1 MSKNISNLSGR
12 IGLKDNLFKQ
22 ISENTLSD
30 NPQDIKEIAKK
41 HNLGVSTLHGAES
54 FYEFLRPSHREKKAF
69 VCNGSACM
77 CAGTQDKLKDKLKEK
92 LGDDKVGEMFC
103 LGHCYENHAFHYDG
117 ENYAGKD
124 IEKIDQILKGEEIK
138 QEKFFSKSFA
148 TTSFLMDDKLS
159 STDQFKDQL
168 SKFLKS
174 DKKEIVKSLLDSNL
188 TGRGGAGFPTGMK
201 WDFCSKAKG
210 DKKYV
215 ICNADEGDSGAFSD
229 RYLLEDQPLKV
240 IFGMVMCG
248 FVIGSDEG
256 VLYIRG
262 EYPKSIEALNG
273 SINELKKLGLLGENI
288 LGTDFS
294 FDLGICIG
302 QGAYICGEETA
313 LIASIEAING
323 SINEL
328 KKLGLLGENILGTN
342 FSFDLGICIGQGA
355 YICGEETALIA
366 SIEGRRA
373 EVDVRPPF
381 PVTEGLYKKPTVV
394 NNVETLAAATGIL
407 INGSEKFSSIGNKKS
422 AGTKLVC
429 LDSFFNNP
437 GVYEIDMGTPMK
449 KIFNEIGGGYKEPLK
464 AFQIGGPLG
473 GVVPLSEIENL
484 NLDFQE
490 FTAKGFMLGHA
501 SVVSIPKD
509 FSMAEY
515 IHHLFEFSAEESCG
529 KCFPGRLG
537 SYRGKEM
544 FDQAKKKT
552 AKIPL
557 KLLEELL
564 VTMKKGCLCALCGAI
579 PTPIQNILKYFGDE
593 MKNDM
598 VKDN

>member
-12 IGLKDNLFKQ
+12 IGLKDNLFQK
-22 ISENTLSD
+22 ISENSLSKS
-30 NPQDIKEIAKK
+30 PKDIKEIAKEY
-41 HNLGVSTLHGAES
+41 NLGVSTLHGAES

-77 CAGTQDKLKDKLKEK
+77 CAGTQDKLKETLKSK

-103 LGHCYENHAFHYDG
+103 LGHCYENKAFHYDG
-117 ENYAGKD
+117 ENYAGND
-124 IEKIDQILKGEEIK
+124 IEKIDQIIKGEKIDQDK
-138 QEKFFSKSFA
+138 YFSKSFA
-148 TTSFLMDDKLS
+148 STSFLMDDKLS
-159 STDQFKDQL
+159 TIEKFKDQL
-168 SKFLKS
+168 NLIINK
-174 DKKEIVKSLLDSNL
+174 DKKEIIQSLLDSNL

-201 WDFCSKAKG
+201 WDFCSKAPG

-240 IFGMVMCG
+240 IFGMVVCG
-248 FVIGSDEG
+248 YVIGSNEG

-262 EYPKSIEALNG
+262 EYPKSIEA
-273 SINELKKLGLLGENI
+273 
-288 LGTDFS
+288 
-294 FDLGICIG
+294 
-302 QGAYICGEETA
+302 
-313 LIASIEAING
+313 ING
-323 SINEL
+323 CINLL
-328 KKLGLLGENILGTN
+328 KQEGLLGENILGTN
-342 FSFDLGICIGQGA
+342 FKFDLNICIGQGA

-394 NNVETLAAATGIL
+394 NNVETLAAAAGIL
-407 INGSEKFSSIGNKKS
+407 LNGAEKFSAIGNKKS

-437 GVYEIDMGTPMK
+437 GIYEIEMGTPMK
-449 KIFNEIGGGYKEPLK
+449 KIFEEIGGGYKEPVK

-509 FSMAEY
+509 FPMTEY

-544 FDQAKKKT
+544 FDQFKSKT

-557 KLLEELL
+557 KLLNELL
-564 VTMKKGCLCALCGAI
+564 VTMQKGCLCALCGAI
-579 PTPIQNILKYFGDE
+579 PTPIMNILKYFGDE

>member
-1 MSKNISNLSGR
+1 MSKNISNLSGKV
-12 IGLKDNLFKQ
+12 GLKYNLFQK
-22 ISENTLSD
+22 ISD
-30 NPQDIKEIAKK
+30 NVLKNHPKDNKDIANEY
-41 HNLGVSTLHGAES
+41 NLGVSTVYGAES
-54 FYEFLRPSHREKKAF
+54 FYEFLRPAHREKKAF

-77 CAGTQDKLKDKLKEK
+77 CSGTQDKLKETLREK
-92 LGDDKVGEMFC
+92 LGKDKVGTMFC
-103 LGHCYENHAFHYDG
+103 LGYCYENNAFHYNG

-124 IEKIDQILKGEEIK
+124 IEKIDQIIKGEKIQQDK
-138 QEKFFSKSFA
+138 YFSKSYA
-148 TTSFLMDDKLS
+148 TTSFLMDDKLLS
-159 STDQFKDQL
+159 ISQVKEQL
-168 SKFLKS
+168 TKFLKT
-174 DKKEIVKSLLDSNL
+174 DKKEIIKTILDSNL

-201 WDFCSKAKG
+201 WDFCSREKVK
-210 DKKYV
+210 KKYV

-240 IFGMVMCG
+240 LFAMIICG
-248 FVIGSDEG
+248 YVIGGDEG

-262 EYPKSIEALNG
+262 EYPKSIEAING
-273 SINELKKLGLLGENI
+273 CINELKKAGLLGENI
-288 LGTDFS
+288 LGTGFS
-294 FDLGICIG
+294 FDI
-302 QGAYICGEETA
+302 Y
-313 LIASIEAING
+313 
-323 SINEL
+323 
-328 KKLGLLGENILGTN
+328 
-342 FSFDLGICIGQGA
+342 ICIGQGA

-394 NNVETLAAATGIL
+394 NNVETLAAVTGIL
-407 INGSEKFSSIGNKKS
+407 INGAAKFAAIGNKKS

-429 LDSFFNNP
+429 LDSFFKNP

-449 KIFNEIGGGYKEPLK
+449 KIFNEIGGGYKEPVK

-473 GVVPLSEIENL
+473 GVVPLSEIDNL

-490 FTAKGFMLGHA
+490 FSAKGFMLGHA

-509 FSMAEY
+509 FPMVEY

-544 FDQAKKKT
+544 FDQVKNKT

-557 KLLEELL
+557 KLLNDLL
-564 VTMKKGCLCALCGAI
+564 VTMQKGCCYVRFVEQYLL
-579 PTPIQNILKYFGDE
+579 PLKVSKVLF
-593 MKNDM
+593 
-598 VKDN
+598 

>member
-12 IGLKDNLFKQ
+12 IGLKNNLFKK
-22 ISENTLSD
+22 ISENVLS
-30 NPQDIKEIAKK
+30 NSPKDIKEIAKEY
-41 HNLGVSTLHGAES
+41 NLGVSTLHGAES
-54 FYEFLRPSHREKKAF
+54 FYEFLRPAHREKKAF

-77 CAGTQDKLKDKLKEK
+77 CAGTQEKLKETLKEK
-92 LGDDKVGEMFC
+92 LGKDKVGEMFC
-103 LGHCYENHAFHYDG
+103 LGHCYENNAFHYDG

-124 IEKIDQILKGEEIK
+124 IEKIDQILKGEKIN
-138 QEKFFSKSFA
+138 QDKFFSKSFA

-159 STDQFKDQL
+159 SISQVKDQL
-168 SKFLKS
+168 TKFLKT
-174 DKKEIVKSLLDSNL
+174 DKKEIIKSLLDSNL

-201 WDFCSKAKG
+201 WDFCSKAISE
-210 DKKYV
+210 KKYV
-215 ICNADEGDSGAFSD
+215 VCNADEGDSGAFSD

-240 IFGMVMCG
+240 LFGMIICG
-248 FVIGSDEG
+248 YVIGSNEG

-262 EYPKSIEALNG
+262 EYPKSIEAING
-273 SINELKKLGLLGENI
+273 CINELKN
-288 LGTDFS
+288 S
-294 FDLGICIG
+294 
-302 QGAYICGEETA
+302 
-313 LIASIEAING
+313 
-323 SINEL
+323 
-328 KKLGLLGENILGTN
+328 GLLGENILGTN
-342 FSFDLGICIGQGA
+342 FSFDLNICIGQGA

-394 NNVETLAAATGIL
+394 NNVETLAAASGIL
-407 INGSEKFSSIGNKKS
+407 INGADKFSAIGNKKS

-429 LDSFFNNP
+429 LDSFFNKP
-437 GVYEIDMGTPMK
+437 GVYEIDMGTPMS
-449 KIFNEIGGGYKEPLK
+449 KIFNEIGGGYKEEIK

-473 GVVPLSEIENL
+473 GVVPMEEINNL

-490 FTAKGFMLGHA
+490 FTKKGFMLGHA

-509 FSMAEY
+509 FPMIEY

-557 KLLEELL
+557 KLLNELL
-564 VTMKKGCLCALCGAI
+564 VTMQKGCLCALCGAI
-579 PTPIQNILKYFGDE
+579 PTPIMNILKYFGDE

>member
-1 MSKNISNLSGR
+1 MSKNISNLSGKV
-12 IGLKDNLFKQ
+12 GLKHNLFQK
-22 ISENTLSD
+22 ISD
-30 NPQDIKEIAKK
+30 NVLQNHPKDNKEIANEY
-41 HNLGVSTLHGAES
+41 NLGVSTIYGAES
-54 FYEFLRPSHREKKAF
+54 FYEFLRPAHREKKAF

-77 CAGTQDKLKDKLKEK
+77 CSGTQDKLKETLREK
-92 LGDDKVGEMFC
+92 LGKDKVGTMFC
-103 LGHCYENHAFHYDG
+103 LGYCYENNAFHYNG

-124 IEKIDQILKGEEIK
+124 IEKIDQIIKGEKI
-138 QEKFFSKSFA
+138 QQDKFFSKSYA
-148 TTSFLMDDKLS
+148 TTSFLMDDKLLS
-159 STDQFKDQL
+159 ISQVKEQL
-168 SKFLKS
+168 TKFLKT
-174 DKKEIVKSLLDSNL
+174 DKKEIIKSILDSNL

-201 WDFCSKAKG
+201 WDFCSREKVK
-210 DKKYV
+210 KKYV

-240 IFGMVMCG
+240 LFAMIICG
-248 FVIGSDEG
+248 YVIGGDEG

-262 EYPKSIEALNG
+262 EYPKSIEAING
-273 SINELKKLGLLGENI
+273 CINELKKAGLLGENI
-288 LGTDFS
+288 LGTGFS
-294 FDLGICIG
+294 FDI
-302 QGAYICGEETA
+302 Y
-313 LIASIEAING
+313 
-323 SINEL
+323 
-328 KKLGLLGENILGTN
+328 
-342 FSFDLGICIGQGA
+342 ICIGQGA

-373 EVDVRPPF
+373 EVEVRPPF

-394 NNVETLAAATGIL
+394 NNVETLAAVTGIL
-407 INGSEKFSSIGNKKS
+407 INGADKFAAIGNKKS

-429 LDSFFNNP
+429 LDSFFKNP

-449 KIFNEIGGGYKEPLK
+449 KIFNEIGGGYKEPVK

-473 GVVPLSEIENL
+473 GVVPLIEIDNL

-490 FTAKGFMLGHA
+490 FSAKGFMLGHA

-509 FSMAEY
+509 FPMIEY

-544 FDQAKKKT
+544 FDQVKKKT

-557 KLLEELL
+557 KLLNDLL
-564 VTMKKGCLCALCGAI
+564 VTMQKGCLCALCGAI
-579 PTPIQNILKYFGDE
+579 PTPIMNILKYFSNE
-593 MKNDM
+593 MKNDISA
-598 VKDN
+598 

>member
-1 MSKNISNLSGR
+1 MSKNISKLSGR
-12 IGLKDNLFKQ
+12 IGLRDNLFDE
-22 ISENTLSD
+22 ISRSSLNSD
-30 NPQDIKEIAKK
+30 NGKGIKDIKEIAEKYK
-41 HNLGVSTLHGAES
+41 VGVSTIHGAES

-77 CAGTQDKLKDKLKEK
+77 CAGTQEPLKEKLKEK
-92 LGDDKVGEMFC
+92 LGNDKVGEMFC
-103 LGHCYENHAFHYDG
+103 LGYCYENHAFHYDG
-117 ENYAGKD
+117 KNYAGED
-124 IEKIDQILKGEEIK
+124 IKKIDQIIKGEEIN
-138 QEKFFSKSFA
+138 QEKFFSKSYA

-159 STDQFKDQL
+159 DLSKFKDQL
-168 SKFLKS
+168 SKFLKTEKS
-174 DKKEIVKSLLDSNL
+174 EIIKSLLSSNL

-201 WDFCSKAKG
+201 WDFCSKAKS

-215 ICNADEGDSGAFSD
+215 ICNADEGDSGAYSD

-240 IFGMVMCG
+240 IFGMVLCG
-248 FVIGSDEG
+248 YVIGGDEG

-273 SINELKKLGLLGENI
+273 SINSLKEAGLLGKNI

-294 FDLGICIG
+294 FDL
-302 QGAYICGEETA
+302 
-313 LIASIEAING
+313 N
-323 SINEL
+323 
-328 KKLGLLGENILGTN
+328 
-342 FSFDLGICIGQGA
+342 ICIGQGA

-394 NNVETLAAATGIL
+394 NNVETLAAAAGIL
-407 INGSEKFSSIGNKKS
+407 LNGAEKFSSIGNKKS

-437 GVYEIDMGTPMK
+437 GVYEIDMGTSMK
-449 KIFNEIGGGYKEPLK
+449 KVFYEIGGGLNKSVK

-473 GVVPLSEIENL
+473 GVVPTKEIDNL

-490 FTAKGFMLGHA
+490 FTTAGFMLGHA
-501 SVVSIPKD
+501 SVVSIPSD
-509 FSMAEY
+509 FNMVDY
-515 IHHLFEFSAEESCG
+515 IHHLFEFTAEESCG

-544 FDQAKKKT
+544 FDQVKNKS

-557 KLLEELL
+557 KLLNELL
-564 VTMKKGCLCALCGAI
+564 ITMKKGCLCALCGAI
-579 PTPIQNILKYFGDE
+579 PTPIMNILKYFGHE
-593 MKNDM
+593 MKDDM
-598 VKDN
+598 VKEN

>member
-1 MSKNISNLSGR
+1 MSKNISNLSGKV
-12 IGLKDNLFKQ
+12 GLKHNLFQK
-22 ISENTLSD
+22 ISD
-30 NPQDIKEIAKK
+30 NVLKNHPKDNKEIANEY
-41 HNLGVSTLHGAES
+41 NLGVSTVYGAES
-54 FYEFLRPSHREKKAF
+54 FYEFLRPAHREKKAF

-77 CAGTQDKLKDKLKEK
+77 CSGTQDKLKETLREK
-92 LGDDKVGEMFC
+92 LGKDKVGTMFC
-103 LGHCYENHAFHYDG
+103 LGYCYENNAFHYNG

-124 IEKIDQILKGEEIK
+124 IEKIDQIIKGEKIK
-138 QEKFFSKSFA
+138 QDKYFSKSYA
-148 TTSFLMDDKLS
+148 TTSFLMDDKLLS
-159 STDQFKDQL
+159 ISQVKEQL
-168 SKFLKS
+168 TKFLKT
-174 DKKEIVKSLLDSNL
+174 DKKEIIKSILDSNL

-201 WDFCSKAKG
+201 WDFCSREKVK
-210 DKKYV
+210 KKYV

-240 IFGMVMCG
+240 LFAMIICG
-248 FVIGSDEG
+248 YVIGGDEG

-262 EYPKSIEALNG
+262 EYPKSIEAING
-273 SINELKKLGLLGENI
+273 CINELKKAGLLGENI
-288 LGTDFS
+288 LGTGFS
-294 FDLGICIG
+294 FDI
-302 QGAYICGEETA
+302 Y
-313 LIASIEAING
+313 
-323 SINEL
+323 
-328 KKLGLLGENILGTN
+328 
-342 FSFDLGICIGQGA
+342 ICIGQGA

-394 NNVETLAAATGIL
+394 NNVETLAAVTGIL
-407 INGSEKFSSIGNKKS
+407 INGADKFAAIGNKKS

-429 LDSFFNNP
+429 LDSFFKNP

-449 KIFNEIGGGYKEPLK
+449 KIFNEIGGGYKEPVK

-473 GVVPLSEIENL
+473 GVVPLSEIDNL

-490 FTAKGFMLGHA
+490 FSAKGFMLGHA

-509 FSMAEY
+509 FPMVEY

-544 FDQAKKKT
+544 FDQVKNKT
-552 AKIPL
+552 AKIPMQLLNDLL
-557 KLLEELL
+557 K
-564 VTMKKGCLCALCGAI
+564 TMKKGCLCALCGAI
-579 PTPIQNILKYFGDE
+579 PTPINNILKYFSSE
-593 MKNDM
+593 MKNDISA
-598 VKDN
+598 

>member
-12 IGLKDNLFKQ
+12 IGLKNNLFQKM
-22 ISENTLSD
+22 SERSLNSKND
-30 NPQDIKEIAKK
+30 QGMKELAEEYRM
-41 HNLGVSTLHGAES
+41 GVSTVHGAES
-54 FYEFLRPSHREKKAF
+54 FYEFLRPSHRAKKAF

-77 CAGTQDKLKDKLKEK
+77 CAGTQENLKEK
-92 LGDDKVGEMFC
+92 LQEKLGKDKVGVMFC
-103 LGHCYENHAFHYDG
+103 LGHCYENHAFHYNG
-117 ENYAGKD
+117 ENYAGED
-124 IEKIDQILKGEEIK
+124 IKKIDQIVNGEEIK

-148 TTSFLMDDKLS
+148 STSFLMDDKLS
-159 STDQFKDQL
+159 TIKQFKDQL
-168 SKFLKS
+168 SKFIKA
-174 DKKEIVKSLLDSNL
+174 DKKEIIKSLLDSNL

-201 WDFCSKAKG
+201 WDFCSKTKSE
-210 DKKYV
+210 KKYV
-215 ICNADEGDSGAFSD
+215 VCNADEGDSGAFSD

-240 IFGMVMCG
+240 LFGMIICG
-248 FVIGSDEG
+248 YVIGGNEG

-262 EYPKSIEALNG
+262 EYPKSIEAING
-273 SINELKKLGLLGENI
+273 SINLLKNEKLLGEKI

-294 FDLGICIG
+294 FDL
-302 QGAYICGEETA
+302 
-313 LIASIEAING
+313 N
-323 SINEL
+323 
-328 KKLGLLGENILGTN
+328 
-342 FSFDLGICIGQGA
+342 ICIGQGA

-394 NNVETLAAATGIL
+394 NNVETLAAASGIL
-407 INGSEKFSSIGNKKS
+407 INGFEKFAAIGNKKS

-429 LDSFFNNP
+429 LDSFFNKP
-437 GVYEIDMGTPMK
+437 GVYEIEMGTPMK
-449 KIFNEIGGGYKEPLK
+449 KVFYEIGGGLKKPVK

-473 GVVPLSEIENL
+473 GVVPTQEIDKL

-490 FTAKGFMLGHA
+490 FTNAGFMLGHA
-501 SVVSIPKD
+501 SVVSIPKE
-509 FSMAEY
+509 FSMIDY

-544 FDQAKKKT
+544 FDQVKNKS

-557 KLLEELL
+557 KLLNELL
-564 VTMKKGCLCALCGAI
+564 VTMQKGCLCALCGAI
-579 PTPIQNILKYFGDE
+579 PTPIMNILKYFGDE
-593 MKNDM
+593 LKNDI
-598 VKDN
+598 VKEN

>member
-12 IGLKDNLFKQ
+12 IGLKNNLFKK
-22 ISENTLSD
+22 ISENVLS
-30 NPQDIKEIAKK
+30 NSPKDIKEIAKEY
-41 HNLGVSTLHGAES
+41 NLGVSTLHGAES
-54 FYEFLRPSHREKKAF
+54 FYEFLRPAHREKKAF

-77 CAGTQDKLKDKLKEK
+77 CAGTQEKLKETLKEK
-92 LGDDKVGEMFC
+92 LGKDKVGEMFC
-103 LGHCYENHAFHYDG
+103 LGHCYENNAFHYDG

-124 IEKIDQILKGEEIK
+124 IEKIDQILKGEKIN
-138 QEKFFSKSFA
+138 QDKFFSKSFA

-159 STDQFKDQL
+159 SISQVKDQL
-168 SKFLKS
+168 TKFLKI
-174 DKKEIVKSLLDSNL
+174 DKKEIIKSLLDSNL

-201 WDFCSKAKG
+201 WDFCSKAISE
-210 DKKYV
+210 KKYV
-215 ICNADEGDSGAFSD
+215 VCNADEGDSGAFSD

-240 IFGMVMCG
+240 LFGMIICG
-248 FVIGSDEG
+248 YVIGSNEG

-262 EYPKSIEALNG
+262 EYPKSIEAING
-273 SINELKKLGLLGENI
+273 CINELKN
-288 LGTDFS
+288 S
-294 FDLGICIG
+294 
-302 QGAYICGEETA
+302 
-313 LIASIEAING
+313 
-323 SINEL
+323 
-328 KKLGLLGENILGTN
+328 GLLGENILGTN
-342 FSFDLGICIGQGA
+342 FSFDLNICIGQGA

-394 NNVETLAAATGIL
+394 NNVETLAAASGIL
-407 INGSEKFSSIGNKKS
+407 INGADKFSAIGNKKS

-429 LDSFFNNP
+429 LDSFFNKP
-437 GVYEIDMGTPMK
+437 GVYEIDMGTPMS
-449 KIFNEIGGGYKEPLK
+449 KIFNEIGGGYKEEIK

-473 GVVPLSEIENL
+473 GVVPMEEINNL

-490 FTAKGFMLGHA
+490 FTKKGFMLGHA

-509 FSMAEY
+509 FPMIEY

-557 KLLEELL
+557 KLLNELL
-564 VTMKKGCLCALCGAI
+564 VTMQKGCLCALCGAI
-579 PTPIQNILKYFGDE
+579 PTPIMNILKYFGDE

>member
-1 MSKNISNLSGR
+1 MSKNISNLSGKV
-12 IGLKDNLFKQ
+12 GLKHNLFQK
-22 ISENTLSD
+22 ISENVLKNHPKD
-30 NPQDIKEIAKK
+30 NKEIANEY
-41 HNLGVSTLHGAES
+41 NLGVSTVYGAES
-54 FYEFLRPSHREKKAF
+54 FYEFLRPAHREKKAF

-77 CAGTQDKLKDKLKEK
+77 CAGTQDKLKETLKAK
-92 LGDDKVGEMFC
+92 LGQDKVGSMFC
-103 LGHCYENHAFHYDG
+103 LGYCYENNAFHYNG

-124 IEKIDQILKGEEIK
+124 IDKIDQILKGEKIK
-138 QEKFFSKSFA
+138 QDKFFSKSYA

-159 STDQFKDQL
+159 SISQVKDQL
-168 SKFLKS
+168 SKFLKK
-174 DKKEIVKSLLDSNL
+174 DKKEIIKSILDSNL

-201 WDFCSKAKG
+201 WDFCSREKVK
-210 DKKYV
+210 KKYV

-240 IFGMVMCG
+240 LFAMIICG
-248 FVIGSDEG
+248 YVIGSDEG

-262 EYPKSIEALNG
+262 EYPKSIEAING
-273 SINELKKLGLLGENI
+273 SINELKRAGLLGENI
-288 LGTDFS
+288 LGTGFS
-294 FDLGICIG
+294 FDI
-302 QGAYICGEETA
+302 Y
-313 LIASIEAING
+313 
-323 SINEL
+323 
-328 KKLGLLGENILGTN
+328 
-342 FSFDLGICIGQGA
+342 ICIGQGA

-394 NNVETLAAATGIL
+394 NNVETLAAVTGIL
-407 INGSEKFSSIGNKKS
+407 INGADKFAAIGNKKS

-429 LDSFFNNP
+429 LDSFFKNP

-449 KIFNEIGGGYKEPLK
+449 KIFNEIGGGYKEPVK

-473 GVVPLSEIENL
+473 GVVPLSEIDNL

-490 FTAKGFMLGHA
+490 FSAKGFMLGHA

-509 FSMAEY
+509 FPMVEY

-544 FDQAKKKT
+544 FDQVKKKT
-552 AKIPL
+552 AKIPMQLLNDLL
-557 KLLEELL
+557 K
-564 VTMKKGCLCALCGAI
+564 TMQKGCLCALCGAI
-579 PTPIQNILKYFGDE
+579 PTPINNILKYFSSE
-593 MKNDM
+593 MKNDISA
-598 VKDN
+598 

>member
-12 IGLKDNLFKQ
+12 IGLKNNLFQK
-22 ISENTLSD
+22 ISERSLASTND
-30 NPQDIKEIAKK
+30 NGMKEIADQY
-41 HNLGVSTLHGAES
+41 NVGVSTIHGAES

-77 CAGTQDKLKDKLKEK
+77 CAGTQGPLKKKLQEK
-92 LGDDKVGEMFC
+92 LGEDKVGKMFC

-124 IEKIDQILKGEEIK
+124 INNIDEIIKGKEIK
-138 QEKFFSKSFA
+138 QEKFFSKSYA
-148 TTSFLMDDKLS
+148 KTSFLMDDKLS
-159 STDQFKDQL
+159 NLDQFKQL
-168 SKFLKS
+168 FEKVIKI
-174 DKKEIVKSLLDSNL
+174 DTKEIIKSLLDSNL

-201 WDFCSKAKG
+201 WDFCEKAKSE
-210 DKKYV
+210 KKYV
-215 ICNADEGDSGAFSD
+215 VCNADEGDSGAFSD

-240 IFGMVMCG
+240 LFGMVICG
-248 FVIGSDEG
+248 YVIGSNEG

-262 EYPKSIEALNG
+262 EYPKSIEAING
-273 SINELKKLGLLGENI
+273 SINSLKEAGLLGENI
-288 LGTDFS
+288 LGTSFS
-294 FDLGICIG
+294 FDL
-302 QGAYICGEETA
+302 
-313 LIASIEAING
+313 N
-323 SINEL
+323 
-328 KKLGLLGENILGTN
+328 
-342 FSFDLGICIGQGA
+342 ICIGQGA

-407 INGSEKFSSIGNKKS
+407 IHGADKFSSIGNKKS

-437 GVYEIDMGTPMK
+437 GVYEIDMGTPIK
-449 KIFNEIGGGYKEPLK
+449 NIFNDIGGGFKEAVK
-464 AFQIGGPLG
+464 ALQIGGPLG
-473 GVVPLSEIENL
+473 GVVPLTEAEKL

-490 FTAKGFMLGHA
+490 FTEAGFMLGHG
-501 SVVSIPKD
+501 SIVSIPKD
-509 FSMAEY
+509 FPMVEY

-544 FDQAKKKT
+544 FDQFKNKS

-557 KLLEELL
+557 KLLNELL
-564 VTMKKGCLCALCGAI
+564 VTMQKGCLCALCGAI
-579 PTPIQNILKYFGDE
+579 PTPIMNILKYFGDE
-593 MKNDM
+593 LKNDI

>member
-12 IGLKDNLFKQ
+12 IGLKNNLFQKMSERSLNSKNDQ
-22 ISENTLSD
+22 GMKELAEEYKMGIST
-30 NPQDIKEIAKK
+30 
-41 HNLGVSTLHGAES
+41 VHGAES

-77 CAGTQDKLKDKLKEK
+77 CAGTQGQLKKKLQEK
-92 LGDDKVGEMFC
+92 LGEDKVGEMFC

-117 ENYAGKD
+117 ENYAGED
-124 IEKIDQILKGEEIK
+124 IKKIDQIISGHEIK
-138 QEKFFSKSFA
+138 QEKFFSKSYA

-159 STDQFKDQL
+159 TIDQFKELL
-168 SKFLKS
+168 SKFLKT
-174 DKKEIVKSLLDSNL
+174 DKKEIIKSLLDSNL

-201 WDFCSKAKG
+201 WDFCSKTNSK
-210 DKKYV
+210 KKYV
-215 ICNADEGDSGAFSD
+215 VCNADEGDSGAFSD

-240 IFGMVMCG
+240 LFGMVICG
-248 FVIGSDEG
+248 YVIGSNEG

-262 EYPKSIEALNG
+262 EYPKSIEAING
-273 SINELKKLGLLGENI
+273 SINLLKNEKLLGEKI

-294 FDLGICIG
+294 FDL
-302 QGAYICGEETA
+302 
-313 LIASIEAING
+313 N
-323 SINEL
+323 
-328 KKLGLLGENILGTN
+328 
-342 FSFDLGICIGQGA
+342 ICIGQGA

-394 NNVETLAAATGIL
+394 NNVESLAAATGIL
-407 INGSEKFSSIGNKKS
+407 INGPEKFSAIGNKKS

-429 LDSFFNNP
+429 LDSFFKNP

-449 KIFNEIGGGYKEPLK
+449 KIFNEIGGGYKEPIK

-473 GVVPLSEIENL
+473 GIVPLTEVEKL

-490 FTAKGFMLGHA
+490 FTTGGFMLGHA

-509 FSMAEY
+509 FNMIDY

-544 FDQAKKKT
+544 FDQVKNKT

-557 KLLEELL
+557 KLLNELL
-564 VTMKKGCLCALCGAI
+564 VTMQKGCLCALCGAI
-579 PTPIQNILKYFGDE
+579 PTPIMNILKYFGDE
-593 MKNDM
+593 LKNDIIHE
-598 VKDN
+598 N

>member
-1 MSKNISNLSGR
+1 MSKNISKLSGR
-12 IGLKDNLFKQ
+12 IGLKDNLFQK
-22 ISENTLSD
+22 LSD
-30 NPQDIKEIAKK
+30 RSLNSKNGEGMKDLADKY
-41 HNLGVSTLHGAES
+41 HVGVSTIYGAES
-54 FYEFLRPSHREKKAF
+54 FYEFLRPEHRAKKAF

-77 CAGTQDKLKDKLKEK
+77 CAGTQDNLKKKLQEK
-92 LGDDKVGEMFC
+92 LGKDKVGEMFC
-103 LGHCYENHAFHYDG
+103 LGYCYENHAFHYDG
-117 ENYAGKD
+117 ENYAGND
-124 IEKIDQILKGEEIK
+124 IDKIDEILKGKEII
-138 QEKFFSKSFA
+138 QEKFNSKSFA
-148 TTSFLMDDKLS
+148 TTSFLMDDKISNLEKFKVNLS
-159 STDQFKDQL
+159 T
-168 SKFLKS
+168 FLKT
-174 DKKEIVKSLLDSNL
+174 DKKKIIQSLLSSNL
-188 TGRGGAGFPTGMK
+188 TGRGGAGFPTGLK
-201 WDFCSKAKG
+201 WDFCSKTKS

-229 RYLLEDQPLKV
+229 RYLLEEQPLKV
-240 IFGMVMCG
+240 IFGMVICG
-248 FVIGSDEG
+248 YVIGGDEG

-273 SINELKKLGLLGENI
+273 SINSLKEAGLLGENI
-288 LGTDFS
+288 LGSGFS
-294 FDLGICIG
+294 FNL
-302 QGAYICGEETA
+302 
-313 LIASIEAING
+313 N
-323 SINEL
+323 
-328 KKLGLLGENILGTN
+328 
-342 FSFDLGICIGQGA
+342 ICIGQGA

-394 NNVETLAAATGIL
+394 NNVETLAAASGIL
-407 INGSEKFSSIGNKKS
+407 LNGPEKFASIGNKKS

-429 LDSFFNNP
+429 LDSFFNKP

-449 KIFNEIGGGYKEPLK
+449 KVFYDIGGGLKEPIK

-473 GVVPLSEIENL
+473 GVVPIKEIDKL

-490 FTAKGFMLGHA
+490 FTNAGFMLGHG

-509 FSMAEY
+509 FSMINY

-544 FDQAKKKT
+544 FDQAVNESK
-552 AKIPL
+552 KIPL
-557 KLLEELL
+557 KLLNELL

-579 PTPIQNILKYFGDE
+579 PVPIMNILKYFSDE
-593 MKNDM
+593 MKDDIVQENS
-598 VKDN
+598 

>member
-1 MSKNISNLSGR
+1 MSKNISNLSGKV
-12 IGLKDNLFKQ
+12 GLKHNLFQK
-22 ISENTLSD
+22 ISD
-30 NPQDIKEIAKK
+30 NVLKNHPKDNKEIANEY
-41 HNLGVSTLHGAES
+41 NLGVSTVYGAES
-54 FYEFLRPSHREKKAF
+54 FYEFLRPAHREKKAF

-77 CAGTQDKLKDKLKEK
+77 CSGTQDKLKETLREK
-92 LGDDKVGEMFC
+92 LGKDKVGTMFC
-103 LGHCYENHAFHYDG
+103 LGYCYENNAFHYNG

-124 IEKIDQILKGEEIK
+124 IEKIDQIIKGEKIQQDK
-138 QEKFFSKSFA
+138 YFSKSYA
-148 TTSFLMDDKLS
+148 TTSFLMDDKLLS
-159 STDQFKDQL
+159 ISQVREQL
-168 SKFLKS
+168 TKFLKT
-174 DKKEIVKSLLDSNL
+174 DKKEIIKTILDSNL

-201 WDFCSKAKG
+201 WDFCSREKVK
-210 DKKYV
+210 KKYV

-240 IFGMVMCG
+240 LFAMIICG
-248 FVIGSDEG
+248 YVIGGDEG

-262 EYPKSIEALNG
+262 EYPKSIEAING
-273 SINELKKLGLLGENI
+273 CINELKKAGLLGENI
-288 LGTDFS
+288 LGTGFS
-294 FDLGICIG
+294 FDI
-302 QGAYICGEETA
+302 Y
-313 LIASIEAING
+313 
-323 SINEL
+323 
-328 KKLGLLGENILGTN
+328 
-342 FSFDLGICIGQGA
+342 ICIGQGA

-394 NNVETLAAATGIL
+394 NNVETLAAVTGIL
-407 INGSEKFSSIGNKKS
+407 INGAAKFAAIGNKKS

-429 LDSFFNNP
+429 LDSFFKNP

-449 KIFNEIGGGYKEPLK
+449 KIFNEIGGGYKEPVK

-473 GVVPLSEIENL
+473 GVVPLSEIDNL

-490 FTAKGFMLGHA
+490 FSAKGFMLGHA

-509 FSMAEY
+509 FPMVEY

-544 FDQAKKKT
+544 FDQVKNKT

-557 KLLEELL
+557 KLLNDLL
-564 VTMKKGCLCALCGAI
+564 VTMQKGCLCALCGAI
-579 PTPIQNILKYFGDE
+579 PTPIMNILKYFSNE
-593 MKNDM
+593 MKNDISA
-598 VKDN
+598 